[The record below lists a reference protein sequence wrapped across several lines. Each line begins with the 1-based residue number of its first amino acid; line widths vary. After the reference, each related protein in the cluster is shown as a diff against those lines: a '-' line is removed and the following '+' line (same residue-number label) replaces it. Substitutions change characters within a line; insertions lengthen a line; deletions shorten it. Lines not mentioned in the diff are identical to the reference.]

1 MWRPALFRACL
12 LLLAG
17 PLSGCWVIDEID
29 AGRDLMEKHSPKS
42 AAEKE
47 PKEPAGAKPAAAG
60 GKDAIDTYFRGEE
73 EDGTTK
79 SFAPGAVS
87 EGIVAC
93 KLGGS
98 VQFMKREQ
106 CAARGGRS

>member
-1 MWRPALFRACL
+1 MSRRALILAGL

-17 PLSGCWVIDEID
+17 PLSGCWVIDELD
-29 AGRDLMEKHSPKS
+29 AGKDLMDKHTPKS
-42 AAEKE
+42 AAEEE
-47 PKEPAGAKPAAAG
+47 PEGAAVKPAAAG
-60 GKDAIDTYFRGEE
+60 DKDAIDTYFRGEE

-106 CAARGGRS
+106 CAARGGRAG